1 MCMQCVAGAMA
12 AGAAATGSRWWIVAR
27 FRAALTPGRKKAL
40 SAVLIAAGVL
50 LGGMI
55 GPTP

>member
-12 AGAAATGSRWWIVAR
+12 AGAAVTGSRWWLVAR
-27 FRAALTPGRKKAL
+27 FRKALTPARKKAL
-40 SAVLIAAGVL
+40 SAVLIASGVL
-50 LGGMI
+50 AAGLI